1 MHSLNTTIY
10 SRDVLITRVLP
21 LIYKKEMKKV
31 VKRKNFIFKPV
42 ICLIIYIDDFLRL
55 NEILQN

>member
-42 ICLIIYIDDFLRL
+42 NCLIIYIDDFLRL

>member
-21 LIYKKEMKKV
+21 LIYKKEMKKSS
-31 VKRKNFIFKPV
+31 KKEKF
-42 ICLIIYIDDFLRL
+42 Y
-55 NEILQN
+55 LQTSELFNNIHR